1 MFSKG
6 SFWKRPSFRLIKKDL
21 SELELS
27 LGDFVQDRMEANE
40 RTKKRLKS
48 LETTEDHVL
57 EIIQPKS
64 FPGKL
69 NESLY
74 QRLNDE
80 LAKTKEFEPLNLYVF
95 APADRK
101 QRFRYIHGL
110 CVTVCV
116 QMYRLPKRNLAFIWK
131 VPASDPNLLS
141 ETLRTIENI
150 KQNIPTLHTG
160 VMRQK
165 IMKIFQHKRKIERS
179 DLAILYN
186 LLADNESIDEDD
198 AIDRFEMKI
207 NAGVTAE
214 EIFDEEEANTS
225 KTKFDKFFDAA
236 QALLDEQS
244 GAIPDERRHGTTCNR
259 SPLFVSLRDFHAKT
273 VVKMNEMY
281 PGENNVP
288 SHEWFRLQ
296 LTPRNTY
303 ANTAKAYKC
312 RINMKWRLQQ
322 RILRKSHPDH
332 YYGSIVFRYFKEFA
346 TS

>member
-1 MFSKG
+1 MK
-6 SFWKRPSFRLIKKDL
+6 
-21 SELELS
+21 LS
-27 LGDFVQDRMEANE
+27 LTDFVQDPIEANE
-40 RTKKRLKS
+40 RTRNRLQS
-48 LETTEDHVL
+48 LETTEEHVL
-57 EIIQPKS
+57 EIIKPKS
-64 FPGKL
+64 FPSKL
-69 NESLY
+69 NVSLY

-80 LAKTKEFEPLNLYVF
+80 LAEKQEYEPINLYLF

-101 QRFRYIHGL
+101 QRFRYIHSL
-110 CVTVCV
+110 CVKVRV

-131 VPASDPNLLS
+131 VPQSDPNLLS
-141 ETLRTIENI
+141 ESLKTIENI
-150 KQNIPTLHTG
+150 KENIPTLHTR

-165 IMKIFQHKRKIERS
+165 IMKCFQDKRKIDRS
-179 DLAILYN
+179 DLSIIYN

-198 AIDRFEMKI
+198 AINRFELEI
-207 NAGVTAE
+207 NAGVPPE
-214 EIFDEEEANTS
+214 EIYDEEEEEANAS
-225 KTKFDKFFDAA
+225 RTKFDHFFAAA

-259 SPLFVSLRDFHAKT
+259 SPLFVSLRDFHAKS
-273 VVKMNEMY
+273 VVKMNEMF

-346 TS
+346 NT